1 MGAYGV
7 ELETLSIG
15 LLLARVVFGL
25 VMAAHGAQKLLG
37 WFGGYGLNKTGE
49 VFGQQGFRPGR
60 VFVTAASLTEITSG
74 LLVALGLLGPIGPAL
89 MISVMVVAM
98 SVHWEHGLF
107 AANKGIELPLLYAT
121 AALGLALAGHGRYS
135 LDAWLGILQHWTT
148 TATWIVLAAG
158 VLGGFANVALR
169 RRPTTTAGA

>member
-49 VFGQQGFRPGR
+49 VFGQQGFRP
-60 VFVTAASLTEITSG
+60 
-74 LLVALGLLGPIGPAL
+74 
-89 MISVMVVAM
+89 
-98 SVHWEHGLF
+98 
-107 AANKGIELPLLYAT
+107 
-121 AALGLALAGHGRYS
+121 RYS